1 MPEIVVHFL
10 LSVLWWILT
19 CDMRIARDELVEL
32 FDLETNMKSPETV
45 HCTIVQTFGNY
56 SPVCRNRLRMTLSA
70 DGFVV
75 WLEGGINIVCVHILL
90 CGVLNIITILLRISI
105 YIYMCVCALCTHVE
119 VSALA

>member
-45 HCTIVQTFGNY
+45 HCTISFPKY
-56 SPVCRNRLRMTLSA
+56 KHLEIIHSPVCRNRLRVTLSA

-75 WLEGGINIVCVHILL
+75 WLEGGINIVCMHILL
-90 CGVLNIITILLRISI
+90 IVA
-105 YIYMCVCALCTHVE
+105 Y
-119 VSALA
+119 